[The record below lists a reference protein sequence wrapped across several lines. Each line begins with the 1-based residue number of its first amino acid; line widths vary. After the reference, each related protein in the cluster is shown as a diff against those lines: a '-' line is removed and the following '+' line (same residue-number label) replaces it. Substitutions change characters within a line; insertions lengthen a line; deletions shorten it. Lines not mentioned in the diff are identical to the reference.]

1 MTSLRSAAARRWVA
15 LVVLC
20 VGQLM
25 IVLDSTVVN
34 VALPS
39 IQRDLH
45 TDQAS
50 LAWVINAYLITFGG
64 LLLLAGRLGDL
75 IGRRRMFLAGVA
87 IFTTASVLCGLAPTE
102 GLLTAARFVQGVG
115 AAVVSSMVLGI
126 LVTLFK
132 SREQTARAM
141 SIYAFVASAGGSIGL
156 LVGGVLTEAVSWHWI
171 FFINLPIGVAAFVF
185 GAILI
190 PQHAGSGLRGGVDVW
205 GAVLIT
211 AAPALAVYAILEA
224 SSNGWTSVRTLGMA
238 GITAMLIAAFI
249 FVESRAAHPLVPL
262 RFFRSRNVAGAV
274 LVRALFPVGMFGSF
288 FLGALYL
295 QRVLGYS
302 PVGAGFAFMP
312 MNLCVALFSLLVTAR
327 LVKRFGAKATLIPG
341 LVLMTA
347 GLLLLGMAPVHA
359 VYAVSVLPAL
369 LVMGI
374 GAGLI
379 FMPSVLLA
387 MSGVDTSDSG
397 LASGVANVAIQM
409 GAAVGV
415 AVLASISA
423 ADSTGLL
430 SRGANLNV
438 ALTSGYHLGFAVAAG
453 CVATAAIAGA
463 VVLRGARP
471 AVRVPAQEVPIL
483 NVDMAA

>member
-64 LLLLAGRLGDL
+64 LLLLAGRVGDL

-87 IFTTASVLCGLAPTE
+87 IFTAASVLCGLAPTE

-132 SREQTARAM
+132 RREQTARAM

-171 FFINLPIGVAAFVF
+171 FFINLPIGLAAFVL

-190 PQHAGSGLRGGVDVW
+190 PQHTGSGLRGGVDVW

-211 AAPALAVYAILEA
+211 AAPALAVYAILET

-238 GITAMLIAAFI
+238 GVTAALITAFI

-327 LVKRFGAKATLIPG
+327 LVQRFGAKATLIPG
-341 LVLMTA
+341 LVLMTG
-347 GLLLLGMAPVHA
+347 GLLLLGQAPAHA

-387 MSGVDTSDSG
+387 MSGVDGSDSG

-415 AVLASISA
+415 AVLASVSA
-423 ADSTGLL
+423 SDSAGLL
-430 SRGANLNV
+430 SRGASLNV
-438 ALTSGYHLGFAVAAG
+438 ALTSGYHLGFVVAAG
-453 CVATAAIAGA
+453 CVAAAAIAGA

-483 NVDMAA
+483 NVDLAA